1 MSIGFVAIL
10 ILLILRLTLYF
21 RPLKD
26 FKSHFLFGIALPYLG
41 ILSFWSVHIIHAGAD
56 INRLLHMLKYW
67 DFPISSLLIFVF
79 LAHIFYRSYKIFGE
93 ICEIERNL
101 LSLPHRRFGRV
112 RVLKTEKP
120 IAFTL
125 GILRPRLFLSEGIL
139 KLERDLKNL
148 IISHEINHIKSFDNL
163 KVFLF
168 SLLFPSRKELSLLK
182 AHLEI
187 LNDRKVLRKYP
198 KSTLINALILS
209 LYPPRLGLGIT
220 DEIYLRLEN
229 LEKNGKGNPLVFV
242 LFALFLLTLLYLS
255 NLNCKG

>member
-10 ILLILRLTLYF
+10 TLLILRLTFYF

-41 ILSFWSVHIIHAGAD
+41 ILSFWSVHIVHAGAD
-56 INRLLHMLKYW
+56 IDRLVHMLKYW

-79 LAHIFYRSYKIFGE
+79 IAYVFYRSFKILGE
-93 ICEIERNL
+93 ICEIERSL

-125 GILRPRLFLSEGIL
+125 GILRPRLFLSEGVL

-168 SLLFPSRKELSLLK
+168 SLLFPSKKELSLLK

-187 LNDRKVLRKYP
+187 LNDRKVLRKHP

-209 LYPPRLGLGIT
+209 LYPPRLGLGIA
-220 DEIYLRLEN
+220 DEIYLRFEN
-229 LEKNGKGNPLVFV
+229 LGKNNKENPLVLV
-242 LFALFLLTLLYLS
+242 LFTLFLLTLLYLS

>member
-1 MSIGFVAIL
+1 V
-10 ILLILRLTLYF
+10 R
-21 RPLKD
+21 
-26 FKSHFLFGIALPYLG
+26 
-41 ILSFWSVHIIHAGAD
+41 V
-56 INRLLHMLKYW
+56 
-67 DFPISSLLIFVF
+67 
-79 LAHIFYRSYKIFGE
+79 
-93 ICEIERNL
+93 ERNL

-125 GILRPRLFLSEGIL
+125 GILRPRLFLSEGVL

-168 SLLFPSRKELSLLK
+168 FLLFPSKKELSLLK

-187 LNDRKVLRKYP
+187 LNDKKVLMKYP

-209 LYPPRLGLGIT
+209 LYPPRLGLGIA

-242 LFALFLLTLLYLS
+242 LFALFLFTLFYLS